1 MLILK
6 PGTVLSVTCVT
17 PGAFDLRLQ
26 LQICLGPGKGG
37 VKC

>member
-1 MLILK
+1 MILK

-17 PGAFDLRLQ
+17 VGALDLRLKQ
-26 LQICLGPGKGG
+26 QMCLGPGKGG